1 MQEYNTATTTTRCT
15 AMSSRYMYGHT
26 SAGGARPCCDCYT
39 KAAVRCDDA
48 TTFHEFVQKAREPV
62 LRVAKLLF
70 TLVESSAD
78 PSRMVGRRFVGDCS
92 GDDHPSGRC
101 GCCLPH
107 FATAR
112 IRIM

>member
-78 PSRMVGRRFVGDCS
+78 PSRMWV
-92 GDDHPSGRC
+92 
-101 GCCLPH
+101 LL
-107 FATAR
+107 ATAQATTTHR
-112 IRIM
+112 GDADVVSRTSLLRA